1 MRKFFTH
8 SDPVMPVHIPRVVV
22 ETAVAQGVGR
32 DALFE
37 HTGMAPD
44 MLDSPDTRMTFVQH
58 ALFMANALRLT
69 NNPALGLDVGR
80 NLGFPQLGVVGLA
93 IMTSPTVGE
102 ALQAAIRY
110 HSLINPYWRLAL
122 RVEGTRAI
130 LGFEE
135 LIPFGPLEVFTM
147 DIAISAFDRQGRAL
161 AGRPLPVRVLRL
173 SSAQPDHAEK
183 YRTIYDAPILFEQAV
198 REAEFDADVL
208 EQPVPFADPATA
220 KLTAQLCDELA
231 AREEPPEGLV
241 SQVRN
246 LLMAAPGRPPGPKE
260 LAQTL
265 QTSSR
270 SLSRSLKSMGVSYQE
285 LLDESRR
292 LRAEEWVRTT
302 PMPFDDIA
310 ERLGFSDVRSF
321 RRAFKR
327 WTSRTP
333 GEYREAVTALR
344 VAEASIGR
352 PASAR
357 DKLSSE

>member
-22 ETAVAQGVGR
+22 ETAVAQGVDR

-37 HTGMAPD
+37 NTDMAPD

-69 NNPALGLDVGR
+69 DNPALGLDVGK

-122 RVEGTRAI
+122 RVEGTRAT
-130 LGFEE
+130 LAFEE

-161 AGRPLPVRVLRL
+161 AGRALPVRVLRL
-173 SSAQPDHAEK
+173 CSARPDHADR
-183 YRTIYDAPILFEQAV
+183 YRAIYDAPILFEQPA

-220 KLTAQLCDELA
+220 KLTAQLCDALA
-231 AREEPPEGLV
+231 AREDPPEGLV
-241 SQVRN
+241 TQVRT
-246 LLMAAPGRPPGPKE
+246 LLLAAPGRPPGPRD
-260 LAQTL
+260 LAQAL

-270 SLSRSLKSMGVSYQE
+270 SLSRSLKSMGSSYQE

-292 LRAEEWVRTT
+292 IRAEEWVRTT
-302 PMPFDDIA
+302 PMPFEAIA

-344 VAEASIGR
+344 VAEASLGA
-352 PASAR
+352 PLPHA
-357 DKLSSE
+357 KLSSG